1 MCVSTFSALH
11 MNLNNLISSSF
22 GGFGGQW
29 QLPILAVEGGSA
41 GVGRSRQAGDSWC
54 DHTGSARNIHL
65 LTEGNVDIA
74 FLLPLCWET
83 ILLKFFQGR
92 TYHSVSAWIISHSGT
107 LSFQGSRNFYEL
119 LLWVM

>member
-22 GGFGGQW
+22 GGFGDQW

-65 LTEGNVDIA
+65 LTEGNVDVA
-74 FLLPLCWET
+74 FLLPFVLGNNFAEVFPRQD
-83 ILLKFFQGR
+83 L
-92 TYHSVSAWIISHSGT
+92 S
-107 LSFQGSRNFYEL
+107 LSFCLDHFTLRHPFFSGKP
-119 LLWVM
+119 